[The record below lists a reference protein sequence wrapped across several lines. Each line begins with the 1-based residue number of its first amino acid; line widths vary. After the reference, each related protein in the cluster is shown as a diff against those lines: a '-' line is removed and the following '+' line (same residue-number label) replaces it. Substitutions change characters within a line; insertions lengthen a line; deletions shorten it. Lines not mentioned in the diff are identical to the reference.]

1 MASPIVAES
10 LIRAD
15 VEAVRRMAQTP
26 EEHVR
31 WDVRFTG
38 IEYLPRPDPEAPQR
52 FRYSTRLGF
61 GLAVEGWGETR
72 ESKAAD
78 GSALRFG
85 SADPKA
91 IILEGAGTWTYAQEG
106 ERVRFRTVYDY
117 RARHGAPG
125 GLVDRVLFRP
135 VMAWATRWSFDRLR
149 LWLEKG
155 LAPELAMRLWLLKRA
170 LAVLLGLVWVLAGLI
185 PKVLAV
191 RASEVALVES
201 SGIWVGSP
209 ALTLAAL
216 GWLEVAAG
224 LWLMSGFAERW
235 AAALTSAG
243 VLGLGALVSV
253 LDPSAISDPYSGI
266 VKNLGLV
273 GCALG
278 ILALS
283 PLTPKASR
291 ARPGRRPQEARA

>member
-1 MASPIVAES
+1 MSQPIVAES
-10 LIRAD
+10 SIRAD
-15 VEAVRRMAQTP
+15 VERVRRMAQTP

-38 IEYLPRPDPEAPQR
+38 IEYLPRADAAGPQK

-61 GLAVEGWGETR
+61 GLSVEGWGETL
-72 ESKAAD
+72 ESKGRD

-85 SADPKA
+85 SDDAKSL
-91 IILEGAGTWTYAQEG
+91 IREGAGTWTYAQEG
-106 ERVRFRTVYDY
+106 DRVRFRTVYDY
-117 RARHGAPG
+117 RSRHGIPG
-125 GLVDRVLFRP
+125 RFVDRLLFRP

-149 LWLEKG
+149 LWLETG

-170 LAVLLGLVWVLAGLI
+170 LALLLGLVWVLAGLV

-191 RASEVALVES
+191 RAGEVALVES
-201 SGIWVGSP
+201 SGLWVGSP

-216 GWLEVAAG
+216 GWAEVAAG
-224 LWLMSGFAERW
+224 LWLMSGFGERW
-235 AAALTSAG
+235 AAALTTLG
-243 VLGLGALVSV
+243 VVSLGALVSV
-253 LDPSAISDPYSGI
+253 LDPDAISDPYSGI

-273 GCALG
+273 GCAIG

-283 PLTPKASR
+283 PLTPDASR
-291 ARPGRRPQEARA
+291 ARPARPEAAA